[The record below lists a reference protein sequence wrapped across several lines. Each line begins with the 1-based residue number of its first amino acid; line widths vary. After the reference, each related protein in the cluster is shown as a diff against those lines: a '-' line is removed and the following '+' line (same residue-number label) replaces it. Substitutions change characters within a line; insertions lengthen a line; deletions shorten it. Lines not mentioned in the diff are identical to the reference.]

1 MGPEPLAQLNDL
13 ASVGGISVLCD
24 LLHPTDP
31 QDVQIHVLMV
41 LANSLALYN
50 AVSKSHAADSFTQS
64 GACQPLIQCLS
75 SGVEDLE
82 LQSIRTMFHLCK
94 AKGTTGQDAL
104 RRVGATVQLC
114 ELLSAS
120 SDASVPVKMD
130 ATKCLHVYMV
140 NNPACRDEVVGHNG
154 LTILVQTLLLLTATS
169 PDADVDVVVETLL
182 LCLESEFVQQYPI
195 ERAFVAPLFGAL
207 QPHFV
212 SEPATLTLTTALVAA
227 DHARYAAVCA
237 TLAGV
242 MDALVLCLDE
252 AEVVSAAALKVLRT
266 MCPVGACQPSVA
278 RGIAS
283 ANGLVRVLQWLAK
296 ITSVMPVQSQDENDE
311 ISFQEDLL
319 TILNAFCSQVEYVG
333 DVVGYQGVPILL
345 ALFTY
350 QPRVLELSA
359 RAIAQLA
366 KASPAVLNELIPFGA
381 SQGFEQ
387 ILGNP
392 RASVGTKE
400 SALVFYT
407 LMGERS
413 SDIILS
419 AAGAVALFGLV
430 DDRALHKL
438 ALGAIGSLTGGGYN
452 HRSTHRLELQ
462 HQVVASL
469 YGAVLHPLLVGGTPD
484 LDVLTLALQVVRN
497 TSHISSAVDL
507 GVVEAVVACLPRE
520 VPGLAW
526 DVLVQCLQCA
536 AATAWTH
543 VGTLQAV
550 YRHILTVLIDQPDSN
565 VIQSLL
571 RCLEIALAHPGW
583 KTIFVA
589 WVLSQQQMFI
599 DFCEAL
605 GERLDRAYVAP
616 RPGVEVG
623 TLLAV
628 VSALCRVRRLVPL
641 LLQADLHVSV
651 LNGLKSPDDDV
662 VDVVLACMQAFLPH
676 VPFQTA
682 ALAPNSVVVDRLVHL
697 YSLDNVQAAH
707 LLSTLSQN
715 HDQFPVSTAFVT
727 TLLHQLES
735 STAATRSLSEHILSH
750 VTDELLYAQ
759 HPVWTYIVDTRNLRI
774 VNHILLHITSHNH
787 VLIATIGCGQ
797 VIVDPT
803 SHEAST
809 FQEALLQLLV
819 QSTHVKVRGMAV
831 EALATLVVPANPP
844 LPYNENEDVVADTIS
859 SSSSFF
865 TCPFARAILSTLP
878 SHPLAVATL
887 IRFALETKHWDLEP
901 FWQQV
906 ATYRMRAKFVEAM
919 RDNVHESSVVAL
931 SAFLASS
938 KLLKTREVNS
948 LVSVASGIAQRI
960 NAQPDDD
967 SSTSSTTTV
976 WLTLMLHMSGVSR
989 LAHAMIDGGA
999 VECMMERLGQYESC
1013 QTVLIHL
1020 LRYKSAT
1027 ERLLNGHGVARLLS
1041 LVDSNQSNRHVLLE
1055 LLGIVSTI
1063 AHHQKAFR
1071 VAMLGSLKLWAS
1083 LLHQSISSSYDVAL
1097 ATLVVQVL
1105 ASLCELYEIRVQVVV
1120 VPDIYMDLITWLHH
1134 VATSSDTAH
1143 DLILNALTL
1152 IHYRVVATTTSSSPA
1167 SMSNGH
1173 DDQDQH
1179 VVLDL
1184 VLGLAVLE
1192 RQTYLSVYLKALE
1205 TMHALWSSSTTL
1217 FHDDPRWRL
1226 IFEHLSALFLAGF
1239 PTGAPPD
1246 VQTALLP
1253 FATDLGLHRTSIV
1266 PNQLLQW
1273 LVLSSFD
1280 ANHPLVFPLLVQLVC
1295 TSPSFVLFLRTHTHF
1310 MTSLRVLNHPLARRI
1325 YVLLGQ
1331 DVCVALSDHAK
1342 AVDGCSLGH
1351 GDADD
1356 EDEEDEGAPDTSVG
1370 FVDQDGAASSPES
1383 HEDPSAANHHDNDND
1398 DQALWN
1404 NLPPNTTTTGAPQPT
1419 TAAPTSVGSA
1429 PFATFENHD
1438 QVLNSRRSSSAS
1450 TPYDATGGYSSST
1463 HPSSPA
1469 AAPPSVAEDSVTCR
1483 HCSGVVTV
1491 PPGVLAYLDTVPCP
1505 HCHLPLGSTSSS
1517 SSAAASDTKTV
1528 SCTQCS
1534 RPLHLPDGL
1543 DLPEV
1548 MCPYCNAINKLNRHS
1563 SPPPPPTSGSSRPK
1577 TMKCGYCSHTFLAQS
1592 NQPTIQCPKC
1602 TNVSR
1607 VEGFDSMI
1615 KVNCASCGTLLALPA
1630 GVKSYKCM
1638 KCAHVQK

>member
-1 MGPEPLAQLNDL
+1 
-13 ASVGGISVLCD
+13 
-24 LLHPTDP
+24 
-31 QDVQIHVLMV
+31 
-41 LANSLALYN
+41 
-50 AVSKSHAADSFTQS
+50 
-64 GACQPLIQCLS
+64 
-75 SGVEDLE
+75 
-82 LQSIRTMFHLCK
+82 
-94 AKGTTGQDAL
+94 
-104 RRVGATVQLC
+104 
-114 ELLSAS
+114 
-120 SDASVPVKMD
+120 
-130 ATKCLHVYMV
+130 
-140 NNPACRDEVVGHNG
+140 
-154 LTILVQTLLLLTATS
+154 
-169 PDADVDVVVETLL
+169 
-182 LCLESEFVQQYPI
+182 
-195 ERAFVAPLFGAL
+195 
-207 QPHFV
+207 
-212 SEPATLTLTTALVAA
+212 
-227 DHARYAAVCA
+227 
-237 TLAGV
+237 
-242 MDALVLCLDE
+242 
-252 AEVVSAAALKVLRT
+252 
-266 MCPVGACQPSVA
+266 
-278 RGIAS
+278 
-283 ANGLVRVLQWLAK
+283 
-296 ITSVMPVQSQDENDE
+296 
-311 ISFQEDLL
+311 
-319 TILNAFCSQVEYVG
+319 
-333 DVVGYQGVPILL
+333 
-345 ALFTY
+345 
-350 QPRVLELSA
+350 
-359 RAIAQLA
+359 
-366 KASPAVLNELIPFGA
+366 
-381 SQGFEQ
+381 
-387 ILGNP
+387 
-392 RASVGTKE
+392 
-400 SALVFYT
+400 
-407 LMGERS
+407 
-413 SDIILS
+413 
-419 AAGAVALFGLV
+419 
-430 DDRALHKL
+430 
-438 ALGAIGSLTGGGYN
+438 
-452 HRSTHRLELQ
+452 
-462 HQVVASL
+462 
-469 YGAVLHPLLVGGTPD
+469 GTPD

-520 VPGLAW
+520 VPVLAW

-571 RCLEIALAHPGW
+571 RCLEIALAHPDW

-616 RPGVEVG
+616 RPEVEVG

-697 YSLDNVQAAH
+697 YSLDNVPAAH

-774 VNHILLHITSHNH
+774 VNHILVHITSHNH
-787 VLIATIGCGQ
+787 VLIAAIGCGQ

-819 QSTHVKVRGMAV
+819 QSTHVNVRGMAV

-844 LPYNENEDVVADTIS
+844 PLPYNENEDVVADTTS

-865 TCPFARAILSTLP
+865 TCPFARAILSALP

-919 RDNVHESSVVAL
+919 CNNVHESSVVAL

-967 SSTSSTTTV
+967 SSTSTTTV

-989 LAHAMIDGGA
+989 LAHVMIDGGA

-1027 ERLLNGHGVARLLS
+1027 ERLLNGHGVARLMS

-1120 VPDIYMDLITWLHH
+1120 VPDIYTDLITWLHH
-1134 VATSSDTAH
+1134 VATSSRCNNNNSIEQPRHSVQWPRH
-1143 DLILNALTL
+1143 D
-1152 IHYRVVATTTSSSPA
+1152 
-1167 SMSNGH
+1167 

-1184 VLGLAVLE
+1184 VLSLAALE
-1192 RQTYLSVYLKALE
+1192 RQTFLSVYLKALE

-1280 ANHPLVFPLLVQLVC
+1280 ANHPLVFPLLMQLVC
-1295 TSPSFVLFLRTHTHF
+1295 TSPSFVLFLRTHTRF
-1310 MTSLRVLNHPLARRI
+1310 MASLRVLNHPLARRI

-1331 DVCVALSDHAK
+1331 DVCVALSDDAK
-1342 AVDGCSLGH
+1342 AGRGWVFTR
-1351 GDADD
+1351 ARRDD

-1383 HEDPSAANHHDNDND
+1383 HVDPSAANHHDNDNDDND

-1419 TAAPTSVGSA
+1419 TAVPTSVGSA

-1438 QVLNSRRSSSAS
+1438 QVLNNRRSSSAS
-1450 TPYDATGGYSSST
+1450 SPYDATGGYSSST
-1463 HPSSPA
+1463 YPSSPA
-1469 AAPPSVAEDSVTCR
+1469 AAAPSVAEDSVTCR

-1517 SSAAASDTKTV
+1517 SAAAASDTKTV

-1548 MCPYCNAINKLNRHS
+1548 MCPYCNAINKYD
-1563 SPPPPPTSGSSRPK
+1563 
-1577 TMKCGYCSHTFLAQS
+1577 MMYCFEFESYFITV
-1592 NQPTIQCPKC
+1592 TIQTQSPQLAAPAP
-1602 TNVSR
+1602 NIRIFAPQDHEVR
-1607 VEGFDSMI
+1607 V
-1615 KVNCASCGTLLALPA
+1615 LLPHVPRTVQPA
-1630 GVKSYKCM
+1630 DDPVPQM
-1638 KCAHVQK
+1638 HQRLARRRL

>member
-1 MGPEPLAQLNDL
+1 
-13 ASVGGISVLCD
+13 
-24 LLHPTDP
+24 
-31 QDVQIHVLMV
+31 
-41 LANSLALYN
+41 
-50 AVSKSHAADSFTQS
+50 
-64 GACQPLIQCLS
+64 
-75 SGVEDLE
+75 
-82 LQSIRTMFHLCK
+82 
-94 AKGTTGQDAL
+94 
-104 RRVGATVQLC
+104 
-114 ELLSAS
+114 
-120 SDASVPVKMD
+120 
-130 ATKCLHVYMV
+130 
-140 NNPACRDEVVGHNG
+140 
-154 LTILVQTLLLLTATS
+154 
-169 PDADVDVVVETLL
+169 
-182 LCLESEFVQQYPI
+182 
-195 ERAFVAPLFGAL
+195 
-207 QPHFV
+207 
-212 SEPATLTLTTALVAA
+212 
-227 DHARYAAVCA
+227 
-237 TLAGV
+237 
-242 MDALVLCLDE
+242 
-252 AEVVSAAALKVLRT
+252 
-266 MCPVGACQPSVA
+266 
-278 RGIAS
+278 
-283 ANGLVRVLQWLAK
+283 
-296 ITSVMPVQSQDENDE
+296 
-311 ISFQEDLL
+311 
-319 TILNAFCSQVEYVG
+319 
-333 DVVGYQGVPILL
+333 
-345 ALFTY
+345 
-350 QPRVLELSA
+350 
-359 RAIAQLA
+359 
-366 KASPAVLNELIPFGA
+366 
-381 SQGFEQ
+381 
-387 ILGNP
+387 
-392 RASVGTKE
+392 
-400 SALVFYT
+400 
-407 LMGERS
+407 
-413 SDIILS
+413 
-419 AAGAVALFGLV
+419 
-430 DDRALHKL
+430 
-438 ALGAIGSLTGGGYN
+438 
-452 HRSTHRLELQ
+452 
-462 HQVVASL
+462 
-469 YGAVLHPLLVGGTPD
+469 
-484 LDVLTLALQVVRN
+484 
-497 TSHISSAVDL
+497 
-507 GVVEAVVACLPRE
+507 
-520 VPGLAW
+520 
-526 DVLVQCLQCA
+526 
-536 AATAWTH
+536 
-543 VGTLQAV
+543 
-550 YRHILTVLIDQPDSN
+550 
-565 VIQSLL
+565 
-571 RCLEIALAHPGW
+571 
-583 KTIFVA
+583 
-589 WVLSQQQMFI
+589 MFI

-715 HDQFPVSTAFVT
+715 HDQFPVSTAFVI

-787 VLIATIGCGQ
+787 VLIAAIGCGQ

-809 FQEALLQLLV
+809 FQEALL
-819 QSTHVKVRGMAV
+819 H
-831 EALATLVVPANPP
+831 
-844 LPYNENEDVVADTIS
+844 
-859 SSSSFF
+859 SFF
-865 TCPFARAILSTLP
+865 TCQFARAILSALP

-906 ATYRMRAKFVEAM
+906 ATYRMRAKFVEVM
-919 RDNVHESSVVAL
+919 CNNVHESSVVAVAL

-967 SSTSSTTTV
+967 SSTSTTTV

-1027 ERLLNGHGVARLLS
+1027 ERLLNGHGVARLMS

-1063 AHHQKAFR
+1063 AHNQKAFR

-1120 VPDIYMDLITWLHH
+1120 VPGIYTDLITWLHH
-1134 VATSSDTAH
+1134 VATSSSSDTAH
-1143 DLILNALTL
+1143 NLILNALTL
-1152 IHYRVVATTTSSSPA
+1152 IHYRVVATTTTTSSSPA
-1167 SMSNGH
+1167 ILSNSH
-1173 DDQDQH
+1173 DDDDDQDQH

-1192 RQTYLSVYLKALE
+1192 RQTFLSVYLKALE

-1295 TSPSFVLFLRTHTHF
+1295 TSPSFVLFLRTHTRF
-1310 MTSLRVLNHPLARRI
+1310 MASLRVLNHPLARRI

-1342 AVDGCSLGH
+1342 AAAVDGCSLGH

-1383 HEDPSAANHHDNDND
+1383 HVDPSAANHHDNDGND

-1438 QVLNSRRSSSAS
+1438 QVLNNRRSSSAS
-1450 TPYDATGGYSSST
+1450 SPYDATGGYSSST
-1463 HPSSPA
+1463 YPSSPA
-1469 AAPPSVAEDSVTCR
+1469 AAAPSVAEDSVTCR

-1517 SSAAASDTKTV
+1517 SAAAASDTKTV

-1548 MCPYCNAINKLNRHS
+1548 MCPYCNAINKYDMMHCFEFES
-1563 SPPPPPTSGSSRPK
+1563 YFITV
-1577 TMKCGYCSHTFLAQS
+1577 
-1592 NQPTIQCPKC
+1592 TIQTQSPQLAAPAP
-1602 TNVSR
+1602 NIRIFPPQDHEVR
-1607 VEGFDSMI
+1607 V
-1615 KVNCASCGTLLALPA
+1615 LLPHVPRTVQPA
-1630 GVKSYKCM
+1630 DDPVPQM
-1638 KCAHVQK
+1638 HQRLARRRL

>member
-1 MGPEPLAQLNDL
+1 
-13 ASVGGISVLCD
+13 
-24 LLHPTDP
+24 
-31 QDVQIHVLMV
+31 
-41 LANSLALYN
+41 
-50 AVSKSHAADSFTQS
+50 
-64 GACQPLIQCLS
+64 
-75 SGVEDLE
+75 
-82 LQSIRTMFHLCK
+82 
-94 AKGTTGQDAL
+94 
-104 RRVGATVQLC
+104 
-114 ELLSAS
+114 
-120 SDASVPVKMD
+120 
-130 ATKCLHVYMV
+130 
-140 NNPACRDEVVGHNG
+140 
-154 LTILVQTLLLLTATS
+154 
-169 PDADVDVVVETLL
+169 
-182 LCLESEFVQQYPI
+182 
-195 ERAFVAPLFGAL
+195 
-207 QPHFV
+207 
-212 SEPATLTLTTALVAA
+212 
-227 DHARYAAVCA
+227 
-237 TLAGV
+237 
-242 MDALVLCLDE
+242 
-252 AEVVSAAALKVLRT
+252 
-266 MCPVGACQPSVA
+266 
-278 RGIAS
+278 
-283 ANGLVRVLQWLAK
+283 
-296 ITSVMPVQSQDENDE
+296 
-311 ISFQEDLL
+311 
-319 TILNAFCSQVEYVG
+319 
-333 DVVGYQGVPILL
+333 
-345 ALFTY
+345 
-350 QPRVLELSA
+350 
-359 RAIAQLA
+359 
-366 KASPAVLNELIPFGA
+366 
-381 SQGFEQ
+381 
-387 ILGNP
+387 
-392 RASVGTKE
+392 
-400 SALVFYT
+400 
-407 LMGERS
+407 
-413 SDIILS
+413 
-419 AAGAVALFGLV
+419 
-430 DDRALHKL
+430 
-438 ALGAIGSLTGGGYN
+438 
-452 HRSTHRLELQ
+452 
-462 HQVVASL
+462 
-469 YGAVLHPLLVGGTPD
+469 
-484 LDVLTLALQVVRN
+484 
-497 TSHISSAVDL
+497 
-507 GVVEAVVACLPRE
+507 
-520 VPGLAW
+520 
-526 DVLVQCLQCA
+526 
-536 AATAWTH
+536 
-543 VGTLQAV
+543 
-550 YRHILTVLIDQPDSN
+550 
-565 VIQSLL
+565 
-571 RCLEIALAHPGW
+571 
-583 KTIFVA
+583 
-589 WVLSQQQMFI
+589 
-599 DFCEAL
+599 
-605 GERLDRAYVAP
+605 
-616 RPGVEVG
+616 
-623 TLLAV
+623 
-628 VSALCRVRRLVPL
+628 PL

-697 YSLDNVQAAH
+697 YSLDNVPAAH

-750 VTDELLYAQ
+750 VTNELLYVQ

-787 VLIATIGCGQ
+787 VLIAAIGCGR

-819 QSTHVKVRGMAV
+819 QSTHVNVRGMAV

-844 LPYNENEDVVADTIS
+844 PPLPYNENEDVVADTTTT

-865 TCPFARAILSTLP
+865 TSPFARAILSTLP

-906 ATYRMRAKFVEAM
+906 AAYRMRAKFVEAM
-919 RDNVHESSVVAL
+919 CDNVHESSVVAVAL

-967 SSTSSTTTV
+967 SSTSTTTV

-989 LAHAMIDGGA
+989 LAHVMIDGGA

-1120 VPDIYMDLITWLHH
+1120 VPGIYTDLITWLHH
-1134 VATSSDTAH
+1134 VATSSSSDTAH
-1143 DLILNALTL
+1143 NLILNALTL
-1152 IHYRVVATTTSSSPA
+1152 IHYRVVATTTTTSSSPA
-1167 SMSNGH
+1167 ILSNGH
-1173 DDQDQH
+1173 DDDDDQDQH

-1192 RQTYLSVYLKALE
+1192 RQTFLSVYLKALE

-1280 ANHPLVFPLLVQLVC
+1280 ANHPLVFPLLMQLVC
-1295 TSPSFVLFLRTHTHF
+1295 TSPSFVLFLRTHTRF
-1310 MTSLRVLNHPLARRI
+1310 MASLRVLNHPLARRI

-1331 DVCVALSDHAK
+1331 DVCVALSDDAK
-1342 AVDGCSLGH
+1342 AVDVCSLGH
-1351 GDADD
+1351 GDD

-1383 HEDPSAANHHDNDND
+1383 H
-1398 DQALWN
+1398 
-1404 NLPPNTTTTGAPQPT
+1404 
-1419 TAAPTSVGSA
+1419 
-1429 PFATFENHD
+1429 
-1438 QVLNSRRSSSAS
+1438 
-1450 TPYDATGGYSSST
+1450 
-1463 HPSSPA
+1463 
-1469 AAPPSVAEDSVTCR
+1469 DSVTCR

-1517 SSAAASDTKTV
+1517 SSAATSDTKTV

-1548 MCPYCNAINKLNRHS
+1548 MCPYCNAINKYD
-1563 SPPPPPTSGSSRPK
+1563 
-1577 TMKCGYCSHTFLAQS
+1577 MMYCFEFESYFITV
-1592 NQPTIQCPKC
+1592 TIQTQSPQLAAPAP
-1602 TNVSR
+1602 NIRIFPPQDHEVR
-1607 VEGFDSMI
+1607 V
-1615 KVNCASCGTLLALPA
+1615 LLPHIPRTVQPA
-1630 GVKSYKCM
+1630 DDPVPQM
-1638 KCAHVQK
+1638 HQRVARRRL